1 MKRLVLL
8 SVLTGMCFMVAI
20 AQPGNQKK
28 TLFSDRNNGFIGA
41 NSLAGKHFAEVIK
54 PDEKL
59 HINPQ
64 RLTAAH
70 PELLPGF
77 SSRAVPDDHMP
88 VLKPKGYYHGIVIKP
103 DSTFDYKLI
112 IKKP

>member
-1 MKRLVLL
+1 MKRLVLI
-8 SVLTGMCFMVAI
+8 SILTGLCFMAAI
-20 AQPGNQKK
+20 AQQVNQKK
-28 TLFSDRNNGFIGA
+28 ALFSDKT
-41 NSLAGKHFAEVIK
+41 NSLAGKHFAELIK

-64 RLTAAH
+64 RLTAGY
-70 PELLPGF
+70 PEFLPGF
-77 SSRAVPDDHMP
+77 SSRTVPDDHMP
-88 VLKPKGYYHGIVIKP
+88 VLQPKGYYKGIVIKP